1 MAAGRNT
8 RRSAAPPPGPAAGAR
23 TGARRGAA
31 IRPAG
36 SAASR
41 AAPARF
47 RSEEPDP
54 SASRLEGSPLENSG
68 LESREPACPEP
79 AGSAAACPDPAA
91 ADPAAAATADLTSRP
106 RRAVLA
112 AAASTALLA
121 AAGCKGV
128 GALAAPPRPAPEVA
142 LLHAAIAAEEKLI
155 ARYHAVIT
163 RSPGLAA
170 GLRPLRAEHG
180 RHLAELRSRLIVPP
194 GSTAGAASS
203 PAAAR
208 PPGPARGGGPA
219 GPAGPAAAISF
230 LQEAERTA
238 AADLLRRLTA
248 VSPSLAQLMAS
259 IAASEVTHV
268 AALAAVRGGG

>member
-1 MAAGRNT
+1 M
-8 RRSAAPPPGPAAGAR
+8 
-23 TGARRGAA
+23 
-31 IRPAG
+31 
-36 SAASR
+36 
-41 AAPARF
+41 
-47 RSEEPDP
+47 
-54 SASRLEGSPLENSG
+54 L
-68 LESREPACPEP
+68 
-79 AGSAAACPDPAA
+79 AAAARPDPAA
-91 ADPAAAATADLTSRP
+91 ADPAIAATADLTSRP

>member
-91 ADPAAAATADLTSRP
+91 ADPAIAATADLTSRP